1 MEQDAQARPAL
12 TPEIDALLED
22 YEEPRPRKPSSFFD
36 LRWFILNV
44 ATFCIV
50 IGLIVGISAAAGAWK
65 GGGGSGGSSPLPGAT
80 VFGRWD
86 SFEYEHLEALKAEGA
101 PQGLA
106 PAPGVGSEALK
117 PAPGGEHAFVDTA
130 GAVELESLELKG
142 KCGFESF
149 EPVGIPQG
157 IRLIE
162 GPMSQFG
169 SLYKLQKAAG
179 MSVNEGMLLQKAME
193 KLVDMKG
200 MRAED
205 RVRLFVK
212 EDSGAF
218 WFMEYR
224 RSETTIYHFLKTGE
238 GVIDAHEV
246 VFPTRKEWAKAGGE
260 VHGSLYKAV
269 EEQGLEGSIVNFFA
283 EALGAYIDFSE
294 DTRDGDV
301 FKVIASSEWIGKKF
315 MGYDPPQAIYY
326 KGSKAGE
333 ITAILFPPDTEE
345 PVYYKPDGLALKKLL
360 AEVPLKT
367 LRVTSG
373 FNLTRMHPILKVI
386 KPHMGTDFGA
396 PTGTPVFAYADG
408 TVVAAQASGAMGNMV
423 RIDHGGGIESYYGHL
438 HAYAKGIKAG
448 VAVKRA
454 QLIAYV
460 GSTGRSTGP
469 HLHFGLKR
477 DGKFVD
483 PMKFLSVRE
492 TKETPIEASLAESFT
507 KRAKTLL
514 AILNVIQTEREEEEE
529 EPAAAAEPSAQPAQ
543 HPAKP
548 QKAPAK
554 KADNL
559 GWDEEW

>member
-1 MEQDAQARPAL
+1 MEQDAQTRPSL
-12 TPEIDALLED
+12 TPEIDVLLED
-22 YEEPRPRKPSSFFD
+22 YEEPRPKKPSSFFD
-36 LRWFILNV
+36 LRWFLLNAAV
-44 ATFCIV
+44 FCIV

-65 GGGGSGGSSPLPGAT
+65 GGAGTGGSSPLPGAT
-80 VFGRWD
+80 GFGRWD
-86 SFEYEHLEALKAEGA
+86 SFEYEHLEALKADGTQQA
-101 PQGLA
+101 PV
-106 PAPGVGSEALK
+106 PGVGSEALK
-117 PAPGGEHAFVDTA
+117 PTPGGEHAFIDPA
-130 GAVELESLELKG
+130 GAVELETLELKG

-149 EPVGIPQG
+149 EPAGTPQG

-179 MSVNEGMLLQKAME
+179 MSANEGILLQKAME
-193 KLVDMKG
+193 RLIDMKG

-212 EDSGAF
+212 EDSGTF

-238 GVIDAHEV
+238 GIIDAHEV
-246 VFPTRKEWAKAGGE
+246 VFPTRKEWAKAGGV

-269 EEQGLEGSIVNFFA
+269 EDQGLEGSIVNFIA

-301 FKVIASSEWIGKKF
+301 FKVIASSEWVGKKF
-315 MGYDPPQAIYY
+315 MSYDPPQAVYY

-333 ITAILFPPDTEE
+333 ITAILYPPDAEE

-373 FNLTRMHPILKVI
+373 FNLTRKHPILKVI
-386 KPHMGTDFGA
+386 KPHTGTDFGA
-396 PTGTPVFAYADG
+396 PSGTPVLAFADG
-408 TVVAAQASGAMGNMV
+408 TIVAAQASGPMGNMV
-423 RIDHGGGIESYYGHL
+423 HIDHGGGIESYYGHL
-438 HAYAKGIKAG
+438 HAFAKGIKAG
-448 VAVKRA
+448 AAVKRG

-460 GSTGRSTGP
+460 GTTGRSTGP
-469 HLHFGLKR
+469 HLHFGLKK
-477 DGKFVD
+477 DGKLVD
-483 PMKFLSVRE
+483 PMKYLSVRV
-492 TKETPIEASLAESFT
+492 TKETPIEASLAEGFT

-514 AILNVIQTEREEEEE
+514 AILNAIPTDEEEE
-529 EPAAAAEPSAQPAQ
+529 EPAAAEPSAQPAQ
-543 HPAKP
+543 PAQP
-548 QKAPAK
+548 QKAPAIK
-554 KADNL
+554 GEDQA
-559 GWDEEW
+559 WDEEW